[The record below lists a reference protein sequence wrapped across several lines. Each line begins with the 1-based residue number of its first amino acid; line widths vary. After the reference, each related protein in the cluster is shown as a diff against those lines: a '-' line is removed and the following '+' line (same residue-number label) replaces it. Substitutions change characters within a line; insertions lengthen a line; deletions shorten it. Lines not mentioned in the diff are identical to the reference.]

1 MDLDQIRMV
10 SADVSEK
17 NLSTGSETTL
27 VAWILEQFYIEAG
40 LPVDRPMLRRVL
52 DEARLTVDF
61 DAEDAWWRWLTEAS
75 RSLGLKCK
83 ILDCTIAQIEELSS
97 EGARIIVRSE
107 VIGRWQG
114 IGNYHKNKV
123 LVLDPKNENSRR
135 WIPIQRLRLE
145 IGRSSRDSLIRCVV
159 FEPQLTLSAQGAD
172 HSDHPDPF
180 DRLLAILR
188 PEVSD
193 INIVLVFAL
202 VTGLLTLATPLA
214 VETLVN
220 TVAFGR
226 VLQPVVILALMLLS
240 FLAFSSFLRVLQTYV
255 VEIIQRRLFARV
267 SADLSYR
274 LPRVEMTSI
283 DGQDGRELVNRFF
296 DIVTVQKVSA
306 GLLLDGI
313 SLILGT
319 LIGMAVLAFYHPWLL
334 GFDVILIALIAF
346 IVLVL
351 GRGAITSSI
360 KESKSKYRMAAWFE
374 ELIGN
379 PTAFRYN
386 GAAEF
391 AMGRVDQLTYEYLS
405 ARKKHFRILLR
416 QISFALG
423 LQAIASTVL
432 LGLGGWLV
440 ISGQLTLG
448 QLVAAEL
455 IVTVIVGS
463 FAKLGKHME
472 SYYDLLAAVDKL
484 GQLFDL
490 PMERQDG
497 IISVQTGHPSP
508 VTLVD
513 VSYQT
518 AHGKPVLNGFDLRV
532 EPGERLAIQ
541 GPSGSGKSLLL
552 DLLYGIRAPLT
563 GHVTV
568 HGLDPR
574 DLRPDALRKQVA
586 LVRDREIFAGS
597 IEENVHLERPD
608 ISTYD
613 VRNALE
619 QVGLI
624 DDILRLPEG
633 LDTKLV
639 SKGYPL
645 TRNQSR
651 KLMLA
656 RAIVGRPS
664 LLLID
669 GLIDALPDDDAI
681 EITNMLIR
689 PEQPW
694 TLIVV
699 TGRESVAELL
709 ERAVQMKLNVI
720 PKSSEVVHAS

>member
-1 MDLDQIRMV
+1 MNPDQSRISGV
-10 SADVSEK
+10 DESE
-17 NLSTGSETTL
+17 GSVTPNSEIGY
-27 VAWILEQFYIEAG
+27 VGWILEQFHVEAG
-40 LPVDRPMLRRVL
+40 LPADRSSIRRVL
-52 DEARLTVDF
+52 DEAIHTVDS
-61 DAEDAWWRWLTEAS
+61 DADDFWWRWLTEAS

-83 ILDCTIAQIEELSS
+83 VLDCTIDQIEELSS
-97 EGARIIVRSE
+97 EGARIFIRSE
-107 VIGRWQG
+107 VVGRWQG
-114 IGNYHKNKV
+114 IANYHKNKV
-123 LVLDPKNENSRR
+123 LVVDPKNDDSRR
-135 WIPIQRLRLE
+135 WIPIHRLRLE
-145 IGRSSRDSLIRCVV
+145 IGRSSRDALIRCVV
-159 FEPQLTLSAQGAD
+159 FEPQLTHSAQGDD
-172 HSDHPDPF
+172 HSHHSDPF
-180 DRLLAILR
+180 DRLWAILR
-188 PEVSD
+188 PEFSD
-193 INIVLVFAL
+193 INIVFVFAL

-226 VLQPVVILALMLLS
+226 VLQPVVILALMLLA

-274 LPRVEMTSI
+274 LPRVEMSAMDTK
-283 DGQDGRELVNRFF
+283 DGRELVNRFF

-313 SLILGT
+313 SLVLGT

-334 GFDVILIALIAF
+334 GFDVILIALIGF
-346 IVLVL
+346 IVFVI

-374 ELIGN
+374 ELISN

-391 AMGRVDQLTYEYLS
+391 AMGRVDQLTYDYLT
-405 ARKKHFRILLR
+405 ARKAHFRILLR

-484 GQLFDL
+484 GQIFDL

-497 IISVQTGHPSP
+497 IIAVQTGYPSP
-508 VTLVD
+508 VHMVD
-513 VSYQT
+513 LSYHT
-518 AHGKPVLNGFDLRV
+518 KDGIHVLADFNLKI
-532 EPGERLAIQ
+532 EAGERIGIV
-541 GPSGSGKSLLL
+541 GPSGSGKSLLY
-552 DLLYGIRAPLT
+552 DLLYGIRSPTT
-563 GHVTV
+563 GHVAIN
-568 HGLDPR
+568 GLDPC

-586 LVRDREIFAGS
+586 LVRDREVFAGT
-597 IEENVHLERPD
+597 IEENIHLERPD
-608 ISTYD
+608 VSTYD
-613 VRNALE
+613 VRAALE

-624 DDILRLPEG
+624 DDVLRLPDG
-633 LDTKLV
+633 LDTQLI
-639 SKGYPL
+639 SKGNPL
-645 TRNQSR
+645 TRNQAR
-651 KLMLA
+651 KTDDRQSDCWTPFSLA
-656 RAIVGRPS
+656 
-664 LLLID
+664 D
-669 GLIDALPDDDAI
+669 
-681 EITNMLIR
+681 
-689 PEQPW
+689 
-694 TLIVV
+694 
-699 TGRESVAELL
+699 
-709 ERAVQMKLNVI
+709 
-720 PKSSEVVHAS
+720 